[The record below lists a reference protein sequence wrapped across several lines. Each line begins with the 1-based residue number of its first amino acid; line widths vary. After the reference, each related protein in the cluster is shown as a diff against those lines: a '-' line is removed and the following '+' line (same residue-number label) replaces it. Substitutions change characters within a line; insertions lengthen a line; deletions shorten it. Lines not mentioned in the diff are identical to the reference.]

1 MKLYSSTNK
10 LIVGVLAVN
19 MLLSCEIEPI
29 DDPNNPSVT
38 SILQNASLS
47 EIQNLVTGTES
58 AIRDNLGNYYDA
70 VNVIGRE
77 YYRFSTSDPR
87 FTSDLLGKGTAVLDN
102 NTFYITNPFAA
113 RYRAIKNANILIDAL
128 TNTKAVI
135 TEPQRKAGIAY
146 AKTVQAYQL
155 LLVLNLLHDNGV
167 RTDVKDPDNLGPFL
181 TRQQSLDAILSLLNE
196 ANTDLK
202 GSAAVLPFQ
211 TTLFSNTASEF
222 SKFNRAL
229 VARVAVY
236 KQDFAAANTALTE
249 SFLNL
254 TGNLNAGV
262 YHLFSTAGGD
272 QRNPLFFP
280 LNSSG
285 ETRVAQPSYVT
296 NAEAGDTRLNKVS
309 LRTTAEFQDGL
320 QSNYDFYLYKTDAD
334 RIPIIRNEE
343 LILLYAEVKAKLGPA
358 TDAVIA
364 INRIRNAAGLPVYI
378 GAVDMNSLITEIL
391 KQRRY
396 SLYGEGH
403 RWVDLRR
410 NGLLAQLPID
420 RPGDDV
426 WLQFPIPAN
435 E

>member
-1 MKLYSSTNK
+1 
-10 LIVGVLAVN
+10 
-19 MLLSCEIEPI
+19 
-29 DDPNNPSVT
+29 
-38 SILQNASLS
+38 
-47 EIQNLVTGTES
+47 
-58 AIRDNLGNYYDA
+58 
-70 VNVIGRE
+70 
-77 YYRFSTSDPR
+77 
-87 FTSDLLGKGTAVLDN
+87 LDN

-128 TNTKAVI
+128 TNTTAVI
-135 TEPQRKAGIAY
+135 TESQRKAGIAY
-146 AKTVQAYQL
+146 AKTIQAYQL

-181 TRQQSLDAILSLLNE
+181 SRAQSLDAILGLLNE
-196 ANTDLK
+196 ANVDLK

-211 TTLFSNTASEF
+211 TTLYSNIASEF

-229 VARVAVY
+229 AARVAVY

-254 TGNLNAGV
+254 TGDLNAGV

-285 ETRVAQPSYVT
+285 ETRVAQPSFVT

-343 LILLYAEVKAKLGPA
+343 LILLYAEVKAKLGPV

-378 GAVDMNSLITEIL
+378 GAIDMNSLISEIL

-403 RWVDLRR
+403 RWIDLRR

>member
-1 MKLYSSTNK
+1 MKFYPSTNK
-10 LIVGVLAVN
+10 LIVAVLAVN
-19 MLLSCEIEPI
+19 MLLSCEIERI
-29 DDPNNPSVT
+29 DDPNNPSLT
-38 SILQNASLS
+38 GILQNASLS

-87 FTSDLLGKGTAVLDN
+87 FTSDLLGKGTAILDN

-128 TNTKAVI
+128 TNTTAVI

-146 AKTVQAYQL
+146 AKTIQAYQL

-181 TRQQSLDAILSLLNE
+181 SRAQSLDAILGLLNE
-196 ANTDLK
+196 ANVDLK

-211 TTLFSNTASEF
+211 TTLYSNIASEF

-229 VARVAVY
+229 AARVAVY

-254 TGNLNAGV
+254 TGDLNAGV

-285 ETRVAQPSYVT
+285 ETRVAQPSFIT

-343 LILLYAEVKAKLGPA
+343 LILLYAEVKAKLGPV

-378 GAVDMNSLITEIL
+378 GAIDMNSLISEIL

-403 RWVDLRR
+403 RWIDLRR

>member
-1 MKLYSSTNK
+1 M
-10 LIVGVLAVN
+10 
-19 MLLSCEIEPI
+19 
-29 DDPNNPSVT
+29 
-38 SILQNASLS
+38 
-47 EIQNLVTGTES
+47 
-58 AIRDNLGNYYDA
+58 
-70 VNVIGRE
+70 
-77 YYRFSTSDPR
+77 
-87 FTSDLLGKGTAVLDN
+87 
-102 NTFYITNPFAA
+102 
-113 RYRAIKNANILIDAL
+113 
-128 TNTKAVI
+128 
-135 TEPQRKAGIAY
+135 
-146 AKTVQAYQL
+146 
-155 LLVLNLLHDNGV
+155 
-167 RTDVKDPDNLGPFL
+167 
-181 TRQQSLDAILSLLNE
+181 
-196 ANTDLK
+196 
-202 GSAAVLPFQ
+202 PFQ
-211 TTLFSNTASEF
+211 TTLYSNIASEF

-229 VARVAVY
+229 AARVAVY

-254 TGNLNAGV
+254 TGDLNAGV

-285 ETRVAQPSYVT
+285 ETRVAQPSFVT

-343 LILLYAEVKAKLGPA
+343 LILLYAEVKAKLGPV

-378 GAVDMNSLITEIL
+378 GAVDMNSLISEIL

-403 RWVDLRR
+403 RWIDLRR

>member
-1 MKLYSSTNK
+1 MKFYSTFK
-10 LIVGVLAVN
+10 IIATALAVN
-19 MLLSCEIEPI
+19 MLMSCEIEQI
-29 DDPNNPSVT
+29 DDPNNPSA
-38 SILQNASLS
+38 SGILQNASLS

-58 AIRDNLGNYYDA
+58 ALRENLGTYYDA

-128 TNTKAVI
+128 SNTKAVI

-155 LLVLNLLHDNGV
+155 LLVLNMLHDNGIRV
-167 RTDVKDPDNLGPFL
+167 DVKDPDNLGPFL
-181 TRQQSLDAILSLLNE
+181 TRQQSIDAILNLLNE

-202 GSAAVLPFQ
+202 GSAAKLPFQ
-211 TTLFSNTASEF
+211 TTLYSNTASEF

-229 VARVAVY
+229 AARVAVY
-236 KQDFAAANTALTE
+236 KQDWAAANTALAE

-254 TGNLNAGV
+254 TGDLNAGV

-285 ETRVAQPSYVT
+285 EARVAQPSFIT

-309 LRTTAEFQDGL
+309 LRTSTGFQDGL
-320 QSNYDFYLYKTDAD
+320 QSDYDFYLYKTDID

-343 LILLYAEVKAKLGPA
+343 LILLYAEVKANLGPA
-358 TDAVIA
+358 SDAVSA
-364 INRIRNAAGLPVYI
+364 INRIRNAAGLPNYG
-378 GAVDMNSLITEIL
+378 GATSTSSLITEIL

-403 RWVDLRR
+403 RWIDLRR
-410 NGLLAQLPID
+410 YNLLAQLPID
-420 RPGDDV
+420 RVDDNV
-426 WLQFPIPAN
+426 WVQFPIPAN